1 MTAWNGSSISTQTE
15 YATAS
20 FGSVNFPTMSLQ
32 ISGANLIVTA
42 SAAAASWVIKTII
55 RSI

>member
-1 MTAWNGSSISTQTE
+1 
-15 YATAS
+15 
-20 FGSVNFPTMSLQ
+20 MSLQ
-32 ISGANLIVTA
+32 ISGANLIITA